1 MINAKNNIKLMVILI
16 YTFLVGAFI
25 LISSFMESTLIIS
38 IIILMLSFSI
48 VVIYIVSRD
57 IFPKFMVLMVAGANI
72 ITMVATIVKIALIV

>member
-57 IFPKFMVLMVAGANI
+57 ILPKFMVLMVAGANI

>member
-72 ITMVATIVKIALIV
+72 ITMVVTIVKIALIV